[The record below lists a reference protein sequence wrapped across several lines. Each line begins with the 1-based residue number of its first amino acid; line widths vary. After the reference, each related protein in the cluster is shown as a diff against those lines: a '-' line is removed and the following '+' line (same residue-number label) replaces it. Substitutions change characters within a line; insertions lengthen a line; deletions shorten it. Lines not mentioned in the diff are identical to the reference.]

1 MRVPSRRLT
10 GAVVTHEPA
19 PMEAP
24 SMISRRHQVVLLCG
38 YIATGFAGRIH
49 AQPSATD
56 LIAGEIVK
64 IDAERGEVTLRHE
77 PIAHLHL
84 PARTTIF
91 HYIDARVIIRAK
103 AGDKVRFRADRFE
116 GTLRV
121 TAILLPG
128 MGMPGPAPAAVP
140 SSPTFKK

>member
-1 MRVPSRRLT
+1 MK
-10 GAVVTHEPA
+10 
-19 PMEAP
+19 
-24 SMISRRHQVVLLCG
+24 ISRRHQLIFLCA
-38 YIATGFAGRIH
+38 YMAPGFAGRSY
-49 AQPSATD
+49 AQQPSATD
-56 LIAGEIVK
+56 FIAGEIVK

-91 HYIDARVIIRAK
+91 HYVDARVILRAK

-128 MGMPGPAPAAVP
+128 MGIPGPAQSAVP
-140 SSPTFKK
+140 ARQIFRK

>member
-1 MRVPSRRLT
+1 MTIVAGLS
-10 GAVVTHEPA
+10 
-19 PMEAP
+19 
-24 SMISRRHQVVLLCG
+24 
-38 YIATGFAGRIH
+38 FAE
-49 AQPSATD
+49 PSATD
-56 LIAGEIVK
+56 FIAGEIVK

-84 PARTTIF
+84 PAKTTIF
-91 HYIDARVIIRAK
+91 HYVDARVILRAR

-128 MGMPGPAPAAVP
+128 TGMPGPMPGAVP
-140 SSPTFKK
+140 SSPAFRK

>member
-1 MRVPSRRLT
+1 
-10 GAVVTHEPA
+10 
-19 PMEAP
+19 MEAP
-24 SMISRRHQVVLLCG
+24 SIISRRHQLLLLCG
-38 YIATGFAGRIH
+38 YLAPGFAGRSH
-49 AQPSATD
+49 AQPSAID
-56 LIAGEIVK
+56 FIAGEIVK

-84 PARTTIF
+84 PARSTVF
-91 HYIDARVIIRAK
+91 HYVDARVIIRAK

-128 MGMPGPAPAAVP
+128 MGMPGPATGVAP
-140 SSPTFKK
+140 SNPTFKK

>member
-1 MRVPSRRLT
+1 M
-10 GAVVTHEPA
+10 THEA
-19 PMEAP
+19 T
-24 SMISRRHQVVLLCG
+24 SMISRRHQLVFLCA
-38 YIATGFAGRIH
+38 YIAPGFGGRIH
-49 AQPSATD
+49 AQSSAND
-56 LIAGEIVK
+56 FIAGEIVK

-91 HYIDARVIIRAK
+91 RYVDARVILRAK

-121 TAILLPG
+121 TAILVPG
-128 MGMPGPAPAAVP
+128 TGVPGAAQ
-140 SSPTFKK
+140 SSPTFRK